1 MSLLE
6 VANVARRFRIRRGP
20 LRPPLI
26 VEAVAGVSFTVDRG
40 ETLAII
46 GESGCGKSTTGR
58 MALGMETPDAGE
70 VRFEGAPMPPPGSPG
85 WRRLRM
91 RMQMVFQDPLGA
103 LDKRLPIGR
112 QIGEPLSIHRVGTRL
127 ERQERVALL
136 LDAVGLRPD
145 QADHYP
151 HELSGGQRQ
160 RAVLARALAS
170 DPVLLVCDEPVSA
183 LDVSTQAQVV
193 NLLIDLQAERHLAI
207 VFISHDLKLVRQI
220 GERVLVLYLGRV
232 VEEGTPEAVLHMP
245 AHPYTRALVSA
256 ILEPGERH
264 GRRTVIGGEIPDP
277 SSRSAGCPF
286 HPRCPMAVALC
297 RAELP
302 LLRPLS
308 PDQSVAC
315 HVAHGDAVS
324 GCTAS
329 GTA

>member
-6 VANVARRFRIRRGP
+6 VANVVRRFRVRRGP

-26 VEAVAGVSFTVDRG
+26 VEAVAGVSFTVERG
-40 ETLAII
+40 RTLAII
-46 GESGCGKSTTGR
+46 GESGCGKTTTGR

-70 VRFEGAPMPPPGSPG
+70 VRFEGGPMPPPGNAA

-91 RMQMVFQDPLGA
+91 RLQMVFQDPLGA

-112 QIGEPLSIHRVGTRL
+112 QIGEPLDIHRIGTRP
-127 ERQERVALL
+127 ERHERVGALL
-136 LDAVGLRPD
+136 HAVGLRPD
-145 QADHYP
+145 QADRYP

-170 DPVLLVCDEPVSA
+170 NPVLLVCDEPVSA

-193 NLLIDLQAERHLAI
+193 NLLIDLQAERQLAL

-220 GERVLVLYLGRV
+220 GEHVLVLYLGRV
-232 VEEGTPEAVLHMP
+232 VEEGTPEAVLHAP

-256 ILEPGERH
+256 IPEPGVRH
-264 GRRTVIGGEIPDP
+264 GPRMVIGGEIPDP
-277 SSRSAGCPF
+277 SARPPGCPF
-286 HPRCPMAVALC
+286 HPRCPIAVALC

-302 LLRPLS
+302 LLKPLS
-308 PDQSVAC
+308 PSQSVAC
-315 HVAHGDAVS
+315 HLVHGDAAPS
-324 GCTAS
+324 ATPAS
-329 GTA
+329 L

>member
-6 VANVARRFRIRRGP
+6 LRDVVRRFRVRRGL

-26 VEAVAGVSFTVDRG
+26 VEAVAGVSFTVEPDR
-40 ETLAII
+40 TLAII

-70 VRFEGAPMPPPGSPG
+70 VRFAGAPMPIPGSAT

-91 RMQMVFQDPLGA
+91 RVQMVFQDPLGA

-112 QIGEPLSIHRVGTRL
+112 QISEPLVIHGIGTRS
-127 ERQERVALL
+127 ERQERVAAL

-145 QADHYP
+145 QANRYP

-193 NLLIDLQAERHLAI
+193 NLLIDLQAERHLAL

-232 VEEGTPEAVLHMP
+232 VEEGTPEAVLHAPM
-245 AHPYTRALVSA
+245 HPYTRALVSA
-256 ILEPGERH
+256 IPEHGERH
-264 GRRTVIGGEIPDP
+264 GSRAVIGGEIPDP
-277 SSRSAGCPF
+277 SARPPGCPF
-286 HPRCPMAVALC
+286 HPRCPIAVPLC

-302 LLRPLS
+302 PLKPLS
-308 PDQSVAC
+308 ASQSVAC
-315 HVAHGDAVS
+315 HLAHGDAAPRTTRV
-324 GCTAS
+324 A
-329 GTA
+329 A

>member
-6 VANVARRFRIRRGP
+6 LSDVVRRFHVRRGP
-20 LRPPLI
+20 LRAPLI
-26 VEAVAGVSFTVDRG
+26 VEAVAGVSFTVEPGR
-40 ETLAII
+40 TLAII

-58 MALGMETPDAGE
+58 MALGMEAPDAGE
-70 VRFEGAPMPPPGSPG
+70 VRFEGAPMPPLGSAA
-85 WRRLRM
+85 WRRLRR

-112 QIGEPLSIHRVGTRL
+112 QISEPLDIHRIGTPP
-127 ERQERVALL
+127 ERQDRVAVL

-145 QADHYP
+145 QAHHYP

-193 NLLIDLQAERHLAI
+193 NLLIDLQAERHLAL

-232 VEEGTPEAVLHMP
+232 VEEGAPEAVLHAP

-256 ILEPGERH
+256 IPEPGERH
-264 GRRTVIGGEIPDP
+264 VPRAMIGGEIPDP
-277 SSRSAGCPF
+277 SARPTGCPF
-286 HPRCPMAVALC
+286 HPRCPIAVPLC

-302 LLRPLS
+302 PLKPLS
-308 PDQSVAC
+308 ASQSVAC
-315 HVAHGDAVS
+315 HLAHGDAAPPTVR
-324 GCTAS
+324 TA
-329 GTA
+329 A